1 MSILSIL
8 SIIIYTSFFIGAII
22 MLTAERKSILNLSAS
37 GVLIS
42 LGWWSFC
49 NSFFFAATTLEQA
62 WFWHKLSSFGWCG
75 FVILTTYYFI
85 VLTDYNRHVF
95 AWWKKALFFAPTII
109 LLLENLL
116 GKTTS
121 LAQNIVMSTNGW
133 GWTYE
138 NSITSFWLWAYLL
151 YVIVYFSFAF
161 YLLSLW
167 SKSVKHKMKKEMA
180 IKFIVLDVVTI
191 FLGVITD
198 VIMPLSVPIL
208 PALASV
214 FTAIFGLGYFGII
227 YRYDLFNIDLVISA
241 DDILQTSS
249 NSLFVI
255 DENLEV
261 LKCNRAVYSIFGYK
275 KGELLGIN
283 FMKLLANKIDFGKLF
298 VGKAINDLEVKM
310 ICKDKTVKTVL
321 ISASMAEDKHHNFLC
336 IIISCQ
342 DISRQVKILD
352 ELEIE
357 RVKYKKLAN
366 DYQKLAYYDPLTGL
380 PNRRH
385 FFDELN
391 DFEKQYQLEKKDFAV
406 IFLDL
411 DNFKHANDIYGHKG
425 GDALLKGAAYKLSC
439 CLDNNEFL
447 SRLGGDEFTIIMPYS
462 SIDDITRKLKRI
474 SGEFKKP
481 FLFDGNSH
489 EIGISAGYGVFS
501 EINDLDRL
509 VQKADDE
516 MYDNKSHKAKLCRD
530 MFST

>member
-1 MSILSIL
+1 MNILSIL
-8 SIIIYTSFFIGAII
+8 SIIIYTSFFIGAIT

-37 GVLIS
+37 SVLIS

-49 NSFFFAATTLEQA
+49 NSFFFAASTLEQA
-62 WFWHKLSSFGWCG
+62 WFWHRLSSIGWCS
-75 FVILTTYYFI
+75 FVVLTAYYFI
-85 VLTDYNRHVF
+85 VLTGHNRHSFV
-95 AWWKKALFFAPTII
+95 WWKKALFFAPLAI
-109 LLLENLL
+109 LLFKNLFS
-116 GKTTS
+116 KTTS
-121 LAQNIVMSTNGW
+121 LAQNIIMSTNGW

-138 NSITSFWLWAYLL
+138 NSITSFWLWVYLL
-151 YVIVYFSFAF
+151 YVLVYFLFSF
-161 YLLSLW
+161 YLLSQW
-167 SKSVKHKMKKEMA
+167 SKNVKHKMKKEMA
-180 IKFIVLDVVTI
+180 TKFIVLDVITI
-191 FLGVITD
+191 LLGVITD
-198 VIMPLSVPIL
+198 VIMPLSTPIL

-227 YRYDLFNIDLVISA
+227 YKYDLFNIDLVISA

-255 DENLEV
+255 DENLEI
-261 LKCNRAVYSIFGYK
+261 LKCNRAVYDLLGYK
-275 KGELLGIN
+275 KGELLGFN
-283 FMKLLANKIDFGKLF
+283 FMKLVVDTVDFGKLF
-298 VGKAINDLEVKM
+298 VGKGLNNLELKM
-310 ICKDKTVKTVL
+310 ICKDRTIKTVL
-321 ISASMAEDKHHNFLC
+321 SSASMAEDARHNFLC

-391 DFEKQYQLEKKDFAV
+391 QFEKQYLLEKKDFAV

-447 SRLGGDEFTIIMPYS
+447 SRLGGDEFTIIMAYS
-462 SIDDITRKLKRI
+462 SVNDITRKLKRI
-474 SGEFKKP
+474 SDEFKKP

-516 MYDNKSHKAKLCRD
+516 MYDNKSHKVKLCRE
-530 MFST
+530 MEL